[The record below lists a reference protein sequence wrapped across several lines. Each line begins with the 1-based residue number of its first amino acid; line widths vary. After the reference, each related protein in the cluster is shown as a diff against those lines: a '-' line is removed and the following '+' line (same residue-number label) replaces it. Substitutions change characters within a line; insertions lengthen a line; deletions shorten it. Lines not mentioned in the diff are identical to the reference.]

1 MFTDDI
7 HPEELLVATRALT
20 PDERADLR
28 AHTTRCPACA
38 LQLALR
44 GDVAL
49 ALTPNE
55 GDYELA
61 GRALAR
67 TLAAP
72 PRAAAPILRR
82 RAPLALRVAAV
93 VAVMLGTGVAASAIV
108 MTTHGRLWGVTPRHD
123 EPVRAIPERAHPAR
137 AAAKLP
143 SADLATPA
151 AAPVASPP
159 AAAPVASP
167 PAAAPSPPRLA
178 SAPSVRAR
186 VAMRARDA
194 EAGTR
199 LPLAPP
205 AEPTQAL
212 EAAPAPATSTPEAAE
227 TPRAP
232 EIFAAAA
239 RARRDGDATRAERLY
254 AQLAAD
260 YPGTREELIARVL
273 RGQALLDDLG
283 RPDAALASFD
293 AYLRDQPNGALAEQA
308 RAGRAQALWLLGRD
322 AEEAAAWRD
331 LLTAHPRSLHAALA
345 RSRLAALSRA
355 GE

>member
-1 MFTDDI
+1 MFTNDI

-28 AHTTRCPACA
+28 AHTARCPACA

-44 GDVAL
+44 GDVAH

-55 GDYELA
+55 GDYEIA

-67 TLAAP
+67 TLAAAP

-82 RAPLALRVAAV
+82 RAPMALRAAAV

-108 MTTHGRLWGVTPRHD
+108 LTTHGRLWGVTPKRD
-123 EPVRAIPERAHPAR
+123 EPARAVPERARAAHPPPEKPSVDTAPAAEAPRALQLIAVPSPTRQRVAPAAR
-137 AAAKLP
+137 ARIA
-143 SADLATPA
+143 
-151 AAPVASPP
+151 V
-159 AAAPVASP
+159 
-167 PAAAPSPPRLA
+167 
-178 SAPSVRAR
+178 
-186 VAMRARDA
+186 RARDA
-194 EAGTR
+194 EPGAG
-199 LPLAPP
+199 LPPSPP
-205 AEPTQAL
+205 AEP
-212 EAAPAPATSTPEAAE
+212 APAPEVAPTLAPTETPETPDAERAA
-227 TPRAP
+227 

-254 AQLAAD
+254 AQLSAA
-260 YPGTREELIARVL
+260 YPGTREEVIARVL
-273 RGQALLDDLG
+273 RGQALLDNLG
-283 RPDAALASFD
+283 RPSDALTSFD

-308 RAGRAQALWLLGRD
+308 RAGRAQALWLLGRE

-331 LLTAHPRSLHAALA
+331 LLAAHPRSLHAALA